1 MTDHSGEVKNIKNS
15 KIIEVVEAVGWS
27 QNVAAKTG
35 KRTSGKPL
43 SLSQPDSIY
52 LPHTVW

>member
-15 KIIEVVEAVGWS
+15 KIIEAVEAVGWS